1 MKLFCVVLLG
11 LLSLHTSA
19 QNASPA
25 IVGKWMKIP
34 KEDLVIEVYQAGK
47 GYNGKISWVKP
58 GDTTKEVGFLILENL
73 AFNANRNFW
82 ENGKIYSPGSGN
94 VYGAEATIKP
104 DGTLEVLGYKG
115 MKFIGKKKYFR
126 RVK

>member
-1 MKLFCVVLLG
+1 MLIALQV
-11 LLSLHTSA
+11 SA
-19 QNASPA
+19 QISAES
-25 IVGKWMKIP
+25 IVGKWMKMP
-34 KEDLVIEVYQAGK
+34 KEDLEIEVYQTAK
-47 GYNGKISWVKP
+47 GYSGKISWVKP
-58 GDTTKEVGFLILENL
+58 TDTSKEVGFLILENL
-73 AFNANRNFW
+73 AFNPQKKFW

-94 VYGAEATIKP
+94 VYSADATIKP

>member
-1 MKLFCVVLLG
+1 MKQFFLFIGILFTLN
-11 LLSLHTSA
+11 STA
-19 QNASPA
+19 QTGAQS

-34 KEDLVIEVYQAGK
+34 KEDLVIEVYQTAK
-47 GYNGKISWVKP
+47 GFNGKISWVKP
-58 GDTTKEVGFLILENL
+58 TDTLKQVGFLILEDL
-73 AFNANRNFW
+73 AFNAQKKFW

-94 VYGAEATIKP
+94 VYSADATIKP

>member
-1 MKLFCVVLLG
+1 MVFV
-11 LLSLHTSA
+11 SLQAFA
-19 QNASPA
+19 QTGAES
-25 IVGKWMKIP
+25 IVGKWMKLP
-34 KEDLVIEVYQAGK
+34 KEDLVIEVYQTGS

-58 GDTTKEVGFLILENL
+58 TDTTKEVGFLILENL
-73 AFNANRNFW
+73 AFNPEKKFW
-82 ENGKIYSPGSGN
+82 ENGKIHSPGSGN
-94 VYGAEATIKP
+94 VYSADATIKP